1 MRLRRDTDRAHGPDC
16 AYSRWRNGADG
27 LERRPLVGTAARRAA
42 GGSSPP
48 DFTGRGYGA
57 PNCAGGLP
65 FQCTDH
71 AERWGFRRDQTTW
84 ERRVRPAARRRRAVP
99 AGGRRSK
106 PSPPSS
112 VPRSTPRR
120 ELSRRSGFVPPPAC
134 GGLCRPEA
142 GVPSRPRRLPYRGPR
157 RDGSYPGGRGS
168 SRRPPTA
175 GCAGLKT
182 GVPSRPRAPAPSAM
196 RGFRCHRSP
205 ALLRATRP
213 PSNHRPGGRTRC
225 APVRCLRR
233 SRTPRTADRGRC
245 SPRRPRR

>member
-1 MRLRRDTDRAHGPDC
+1 MWLRRDADRAHGPDC

-71 AERWGFRRDQTTW
+71 AERWGFRRDQTTP
-84 ERRVRPAARRRRAVP
+84 ERRVRPAARLRRAVP

-120 ELSRRSGFVPPPAC
+120 ELSRRSGFVPPPAY
-134 GGLCRPEA
+134 GGLCRSEDRRSK
-142 GVPSRPRRLPYRGPR
+142 PSPRSRS
-157 RDGSYPGGRGS
+157 GSDAR
-168 SRRPPTA
+168 
-175 GCAGLKT
+175 
-182 GVPSRPRAPAPSAM
+182 
-196 RGFRCHRSP
+196 FRCHRSP
-205 ALLRATRP
+205 ALLRAIRP
-213 PSNHRPGGRTRC
+213 PSNQPLGGQTRY
-225 APVRCLRR
+225 APARCPRR
-233 SRTPRTADRGRC
+233 SRTSRTAGRGRC